1 MLRSAPTTEGRKPR
15 GAAPRV
21 PFSGFRLVRD
31 TAAAQSV
38 KRQYDFRCQ
47 VCGTQVPTIGGRYAE
62 AAHIV
67 PLGGGYDGPDDE
79 ENILCL
85 CPNHH
90 AAFDHGGIYVLD
102 SLEVRD
108 VNGAPLG
115 ELTVASDHPLNA
127 EHLAAHRR
135 RFGY

>member
-1 MLRSAPTTEGRKPR
+1 MPISALTTSSGGEE
-15 GAAPRV
+15 RV
-21 PFSGFRLVRD
+21 PSSASDWDDWVSASATRNHVLD
-31 TAAAQSV
+31 
-38 KRQYDFRCQ
+38 YPLLDWLE
-47 VCGTQVPTIGGRYAE
+47 RYAE

-102 SLEVRD
+102 SLEVLD